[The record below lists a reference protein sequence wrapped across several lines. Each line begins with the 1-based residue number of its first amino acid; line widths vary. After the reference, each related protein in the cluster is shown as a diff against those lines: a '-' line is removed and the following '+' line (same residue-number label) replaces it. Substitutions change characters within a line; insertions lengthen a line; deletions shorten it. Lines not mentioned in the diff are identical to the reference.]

1 MKNSRSSLN
10 SGKIE
15 KHRSQFADASLSEL
29 SMAFAPFIPQDCIQM
44 QGCGEKGRLRCYTPL
59 ITFWAFLSQ
68 SFNPMVSCREA
79 VRKIQAASTIKDKKH
94 KELSSDTSGYSQARH
109 RLPCAV
115 LQTAHWHLA
124 AKLKENINASEFWHS
139 RPVKIVDGTS
149 ASMPDTPEN
158 QAVYPQPSEQKPGC
172 GFPSMKIVGIF
183 SLETGGWDAFAKGNL
198 HDSER
203 TLFRN
208 LFEHFVPNDIC
219 VGDRGFCSY
228 CDIHLLKE
236 QGVDTVFRLGARRSS
251 DFRKGKH
258 LGKNDH
264 LVEWERPNARPE
276 WISAD
281 IWEGIPETMTLR
293 EVKVNIEE
301 KGFRVKTFV
310 VVTTLLNPI
319 EYPAADLANIYIRRW
334 SIELYFRDIKISM
347 AMDVFRC
354 KTPEMVHKE
363 LMMHIIAYNLIRLV
377 MRTAAD
383 AYGAPLTRLSFKGT
397 LDTLRQW
404 LPALAAV
411 FNRRGEYYRIFNLML
426 KCIAD
431 DIVPLRP
438 NRSEPRAKKRR
449 PKKYH
454 LLNKPRH
461 EMGHLPHSNRP
472 SSKKTKGA

>member
-1 MKNSRSSLN
+1 MKSSLSSGRIKQYRSSL
-10 SGKIE
+10 
-15 KHRSQFADASLSEL
+15 ADASLSEL
-29 SMAFAPFIPQDCIQM
+29 STAFAPFIPQDYIQE
-44 QGCGEKGRLRCYTPL
+44 QGRGAKGRLRCYTPL
-59 ITFWAFLSQ
+59 VTFWAFLSQ
-68 SFNPMVSCREA
+68 SFNPMASCREA
-79 VRKIQAASTIKDKKH
+79 VRKIQAATAIQDRKTKGI
-94 KELSSDTSGYSQARH
+94 SSDTSGYCQARH
-109 RLPCAV
+109 RLPCSV
-115 LQTAHWHLA
+115 LQTTHQH
-124 AKLKENINASEFWHS
+124 LKEELKKIVPSSEFWHG

-172 GFPSMKIVGIF
+172 GFPSMKLVGIF
-183 SLETGGWDAFAKGNL
+183 SLESGSWDVYAKGDL

-203 TLFRN
+203 TLFRS
-208 LFEHFVPNDIC
+208 LFEHFDDNDIC

-228 CDIHLLKE
+228 CDIYLLKE
-236 QGVDTVFRLGARRSS
+236 RGVDTVFRLGARRTS

-258 LGKNDH
+258 LGKHDH
-264 LVEWERPNARPE
+264 LIKWQKPYTRPK
-276 WISAD
+276 WISED

-293 EVKVNIEE
+293 EVKVQIAA
-301 KGFRVKTFV
+301 KGFRVETFV
-310 VVTTLLNPI
+310 VVTTLLDPI
-319 EYPAADLANIYIRRW
+319 EYPSDDLAEIYLRRW

-347 AMDVFRC
+347 AMDIFRC

-363 LMMHIIAYNLIRLV
+363 LLMHILAYNLIRLL
-377 MRTAAD
+377 MINASNTHA
-383 AYGAPLTRLSFKGT
+383 APLTRLSFKGT

-404 LPALAAV
+404 LPTLASV
-411 FNRRGEYYRIFNLML
+411 ISRSREYKRIFNAML

-431 DIVPLRP
+431 DLVPLRP

-472 SSKKTKGA
+472 CQKYKKGA

>member
-1 MKNSRSSLN
+1 MNSSLI
-10 SGKIE
+10 SGKI
-15 KHRSQFADASLSEL
+15 KQYRSSFADASLSEL
-29 SMAFAPFIPQDCIQM
+29 STAFAPFIPQDHIHV
-44 QGCGEKGRLRCYTPL
+44 QGRGAKGRLRCYTPL
-59 ITFWAFLSQ
+59 VTFWAFLSQ
-68 SFNPMVSCREA
+68 SFNPMASCREA
-79 VRKIQAASTIKDKKH
+79 VRKIQAATAISNRKH
-94 KELSSDTSGYSQARH
+94 KSISSDTSGYCQARQ
-109 RLPCAV
+109 RLPCSV
-115 LQTAHWHLA
+115 LQTTHQH
-124 AKLKENINASEFWHS
+124 LKEELKKIVQSSELWHG

-158 QAVYPQPSEQKPGC
+158 QELYPQPSEQKPGC

-183 SLETGGWDAFAKGNL
+183 SLESGGLDVYAKGNL

-203 TLFRN
+203 TLFRS
-208 LFEHFVPNDIC
+208 LFGHFSDNDIC

-228 CDIHLLKE
+228 CDICLLKE
-236 QGVDTVFRLGARRSS
+236 QGVDTVFRLGACRTS

-258 LGKNDH
+258 QGKYDH
-264 LVEWERPNARPE
+264 LVKWKRPCVRPK

-281 IWEGIPETMTLR
+281 IWESIPDKMILR
-293 EVKVNIEE
+293 EVKIQIAA

-310 VVTTLLNPI
+310 VVTTLLNPV
-319 EYPAADLANIYIRRW
+319 EYSSNDLADIYLRRW
-334 SIELYFRDIKISM
+334 AIELYFRDIKISM

-363 LMMHIIAYNLIRLV
+363 LLMHIIAYNLIRLL
-377 MRTAAD
+377 MITASNIHK
-383 AYGAPLTRLSFKGT
+383 APLTRLSFKGT

-411 FNRRGEYYRIFNLML
+411 FHKRSEYNRIFNAML

-431 DIVPLRP
+431 DLVPFRP
-438 NRSEPRAKKRR
+438 DRSEPRAKKRR

-472 SSKKTKGA
+472 SQKKKINA